1 MDDYIGLDETLINDV
16 CIQRMGQKLD
26 EVFGF
31 KVGQKRKNGKNFY
44 EQCYEITNHENVVV
58 GDLCIGGQANS
69 ILVMLSGQGCMMG
82 DYGWQN
88 RLYNF
93 LRSAQG
99 AKITR
104 LDLAH
109 DDYEGTYLDID
120 DLNERE
126 SMGSSIILESLLVFL
141 SLVIGNTWTGIR
153 WGVLCRSVAVPRISC

>member
-1 MDDYIGLDETLINDV
+1 
-16 CIQRMGQKLD
+16 
-26 EVFGF
+26 
-31 KVGQKRKNGKNFY
+31 
-44 EQCYEITNHENVVV
+44 
-58 GDLCIGGQANS
+58 
-69 ILVMLSGQGCMMG
+69 MLSGQGCMMG

-126 SMGSSIILESLLVFL
+126 SMGSSTILESLLVL
-141 SLVIGNTWTGIR
+141 LGLVIGNI
-153 WGVLCRSVAVPRISC
+153 